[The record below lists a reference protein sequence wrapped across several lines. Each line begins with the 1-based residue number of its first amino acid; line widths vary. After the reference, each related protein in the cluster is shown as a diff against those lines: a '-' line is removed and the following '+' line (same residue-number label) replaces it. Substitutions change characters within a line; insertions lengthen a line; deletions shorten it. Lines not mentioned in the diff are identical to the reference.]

1 MIDSIVTKQKQG
13 KLFVG
18 IIMQGRF
25 VRVTAEE
32 VYIDGLCEDRDATVK
47 QYLRNINVLAY
58 LFDKIFLLTIRGK
71 R

>member
-1 MIDSIVTKQKQG
+1 MINSIVTKQKQG